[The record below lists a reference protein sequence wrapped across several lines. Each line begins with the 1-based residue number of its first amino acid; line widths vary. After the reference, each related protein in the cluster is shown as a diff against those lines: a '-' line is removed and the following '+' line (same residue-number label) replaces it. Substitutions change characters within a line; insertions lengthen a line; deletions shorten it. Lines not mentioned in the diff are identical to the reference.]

1 MELTNRKKRILRAIV
16 EIYIATAEPVGS
28 KAVAE
33 QAGLDISSATIRNE
47 MADLTEM
54 GYLEQPHTSAGRIP
68 SPLGYRLYVNEL
80 MGEHRLTMQ
89 ETQRINDALN
99 VKMEELDRVIDRAG
113 KVLSQISDYP
123 VFTAAAPKKRVTV
136 KRYDLLMVEENAFIA
151 VVMTDSS
158 VVKNKL
164 IRMPDQVSDP
174 QLQMLSTV
182 LNNAF
187 VGLTQEEM
195 ENTLDKMETRSAP
208 GAFELI
214 SLVVQF
220 AMEVLSEQSSQSVH
234 TLGITHLLEHPEY
247 RSLDKAKPLMN
258 YLAEEHESSKLPV
271 TLQEGQNMNILIGP
285 ENVNEALKD
294 TSVVMASYD
303 IGDNM
308 RGVIG
313 VVGPTR
319 MDYAKVTAPPACPT
333 SPTASPGCSARAS
346 FPRETGTAADRT
358 RNRRSKLIYEQE
370 RQEAGGDRGAGPDRA
385 PAAAGGSSGGGR
397 APGAP
402 GRPEP
407 DRDPRSPADRAG
419 VPEKPGGPAGGQIPP
434 PGR

>member
-1 MELTNRKKRILRAIV
+1 
-16 EIYIATAEPVGS
+16 
-28 KAVAE
+28 
-33 QAGLDISSATIRNE
+33 
-47 MADLTEM
+47 
-54 GYLEQPHTSAGRIP
+54 
-68 SPLGYRLYVNEL
+68 
-80 MGEHRLTMQ
+80 MQ

-195 ENTLDKMETRSAP
+195 EDTLDKMETRSAP
-208 GAFELI
+208 GAFALI

-319 MDYAKVTAPPACPT
+319 MDYAKVTARLSYFADSLTRMFGKGELPP
-333 SPTASPGCSARAS
+333 
-346 FPRETGTAADRT
+346 
-358 RNRRSKLIYEQE
+358 
-370 RQEAGGDRGAGPDRA
+370 GDGD
-385 PAAAGGSSGGGR
+385 GGGQDK
-397 APGAP
+397 
-402 GRPEP
+402 E
-407 DRDPRSPADRAG
+407 
-419 VPEKPGGPAGGQIPP
+419 
-434 PGR
+434 